1 MFSTILVATDGSE
14 HARKAVNVAADL
26 GRRYG
31 ARVTVVTVFEPIP
44 IDLGTPYG
52 EQLTARRLGAA
63 EELLQESGAVL
74 ERAGVAY
81 ETDTLAGPPAR
92 IILEVARSRKPDLI
106 VLGSRGLGPVGQI
119 LLGSVSF
126 RVVQEAPC
134 PVLLT
139 R

>member
-1 MFSTILVATDGSE
+1 MFSHILVATDGSD
-14 HARKAVNVAADL
+14 HARKAVAAAADL
-26 GRRYG
+26 ARHYG

-44 IDLGTPYG
+44 LDLGTPYA
-52 EQLTARRLGAA
+52 EHLMARRLATA
-63 EELLQESGAVL
+63 EELLREAAAAL
-74 ERAGVAY
+74 ERAGVAH
-81 ETDTLAGPPAR
+81 ETDTLSGPPAR
-92 IILEVARSRKPDLI
+92 TILDVAMSRKPDLI

-126 RVVQEAPC
+126 RVVQEATC

>member
-1 MFSTILVATDGSE
+1 MFSKILVATDGSD
-14 HARKAVNVAADL
+14 HAKKAVAAAADL

-52 EQLTARRLGAA
+52 EQLTARRMGVA
-63 EELLQESGAVL
+63 EELLREAAQVL
-74 ERAGVAY
+74 ERSGVAH
-81 ETDTLAGPPAR
+81 ETDTLSGPPAR
-92 IILEVARSRKPDLI
+92 MILEVARTRRPDLI